1 MNIIIRPERQGTN
14 IENVTQRKCTPKKE
28 RKCNTVYETK
38 CKTLTRPKCYD
49 EYKKV
54 PYQEEE
60 CNAEY
65 VRECPK
71 VWEVQ
76 QGAKVWVPETEK
88 CVTLVSFEKRTLFS
102 NNFPYSVF
110 LNLPEK
116 DQMQT
121 CYQVQE

>member
-1 MNIIIRPERQGTN
+1 M
-14 IENVTQRKCTPKKE
+14 
-28 RKCNTVYETK
+28 
-38 CKTLTRPKCYD
+38 TRPKCYD

-88 CVTLVSFEKRTLFS
+88 CVTLVSFEKWTLFS
-102 NNFPYSVF
+102 NHFPYNDV

-121 CYQVQE
+121 CYQVQEWKDPKMWQWKLPKMRQSPQTKLQVRN

>member
-1 MNIIIRPERQGTN
+1 MG
-14 IENVTQRKCTPKKE
+14 
-28 RKCNTVYETK
+28 
-38 CKTLTRPKCYD
+38 TRPKCYD

-88 CVTLVSFEKRTLFS
+88 CVNESYQKCDKVPKQNCRYETRNECKNERSTQCKDVPKQECKDVHFS
-102 NNFPYSVF
+102 VP
-110 LNLPEK
+110 K
-116 DQMQT
+116 
-121 CYQVQE
+121 QVQKEVCE